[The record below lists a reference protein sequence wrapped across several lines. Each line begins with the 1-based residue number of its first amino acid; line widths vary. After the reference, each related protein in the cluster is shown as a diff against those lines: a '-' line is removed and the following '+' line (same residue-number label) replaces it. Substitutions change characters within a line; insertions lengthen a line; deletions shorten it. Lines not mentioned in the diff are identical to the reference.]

1 MVQKRFPLSFPRQES
16 ASEAMAAPHL
26 ALVPSPGMGH
36 LIPIAEFAKRLVPH
50 GITAT
55 IINIVDNASPSQIAL
70 LERLPEAV
78 NHVNLPDINLDDL
91 PPDVKVETVVAVVAV
106 RSLPSLRLAL
116 ADLKKTRNLVALV
129 GDLFGGFFLE
139 VAKELSIRPYILFPS
154 TATLLS
160 LFLWLQQLD
169 AQTTGEYRDLP
180 DPIRLPGCIPLH
192 GGDLVDPAQDRK
204 NDAYAWLLKLA
215 SRLSLAEGIF
225 LNSFESMEGETIKA
239 LKADKGVPPVYP
251 VGPLVQTGGDETE
264 RDSSGCLT
272 WLDRQQRGSVLFVSF
287 GSGGTLSLAQLTE
300 LALGLEASGVRFL
313 WVVRSPCETRADGAY
328 LNVGRPDEPL
338 TFLPEGFLDRT
349 RQVGMVVTSW
359 APQVQVLHH
368 VATGGFLTHCGWNS
382 VLESAVHGVPMI
394 AWPLYAEQKMNAAM
408 MVEGAKVAVRAR
420 VGEKGVVEREEVVK
434 VVKNLM
440 EGEEGKRARGR
451 LSRVKEEAAKVLVE
465 GGASYEAL
473 VAAAE
478 DFKRFC

>member
-1 MVQKRFPLSFPRQES
+1 M
-16 ASEAMAAPHL
+16 
-26 ALVPSPGMGH
+26 
-36 LIPIAEFAKRLVPH
+36 
-50 GITAT
+50 
-55 IINIVDNASPSQIAL
+55 
-70 LERLPEAV
+70 
-78 NHVNLPDINLDDL
+78 
-91 PPDVKVETVVAVVAV
+91 ETVIAVVAV

-154 TATLLS
+154 TATSLS
-160 LFLWLQQLD
+160 LFIRLPELD

-180 DPIRLPGCIPLH
+180 DPIRIPGCIPLH
-192 GGDLVDPAQDRK
+192 GDDLLDPIKDRK

-225 LNSFESMEGETIKA
+225 LNSFEPMEGEAIKA

-328 LNVGRPDEPL
+328 FNVGRPDEPL

-359 APQVQVLHH
+359 APQVKVLRH

-408 MVEGAKVAVRAR
+408 MVEGKVAMRAR
-420 VGEKGVVEREEVVK
+420 VGEKGMVEREEVVR

-478 DFKRFC
+478 DFKRSC